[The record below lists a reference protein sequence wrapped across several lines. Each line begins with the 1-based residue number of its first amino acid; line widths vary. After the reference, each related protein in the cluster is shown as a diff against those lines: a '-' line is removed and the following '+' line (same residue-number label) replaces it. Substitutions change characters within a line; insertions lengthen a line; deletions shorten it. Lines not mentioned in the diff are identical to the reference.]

1 MKFFIDTANVDD
13 IHEAHSMGL
22 IEGVTTNPSLI
33 AKVGGDDLEV
43 LEAICSVVEGPVS
56 AEVIATDAEGMARE
70 GQRLAGIADNIVIKV
85 PLTVDGLKAARAL
98 RSEGIG
104 VNVTLCFNAVQALM
118 AAKAGATFVS
128 PFVGR
133 IDDISYRGMDTV
145 REIRTIYDNY
155 GFDTEILV
163 ASIRNPLHVLEAA
176 LMGADAATV
185 PPAVLF
191 KLVSHPLTDIG
202 LERFLADH
210 KKAKGS

>member
-13 IHEAHSMGL
+13 IREAHSMGL
-22 IEGVTTNPSLI
+22 VEGVTTNPSLI

-70 GQRLAGIADNIVIKV
+70 GRRLAGIADNIVIKV

-98 RSEGIG
+98 RGEGIG

-133 IDDISYRGMDTV
+133 IDDIAYQGMETV

-185 PPAVLF
+185 PPAVLLR
-191 KLVSHPLTDIG
+191 LVSHPLTDIG